1 MKSYRA
7 CLDEPINTAV
17 FIHENVFIKNNL
29 EHQGL
34 TIDINYLP
42 IYPIMDIKMIC
53 RKEFFY

>member
-1 MKSYRA
+1 MKSYRV

-42 IYPIMDIKMIC
+42 IQLKITVPTITDIL
-53 RKEFFY
+53 FVY

>member
-7 CLDEPINTAV
+7 FLDEPINTTV
-17 FIHENVFIKNNL
+17 FIHESHFIKNNL

-42 IYPIMDIKMIC
+42 IQPIMDIKMIC
-53 RKEFFY
+53 RKEFF